1 MTTEQQTLSRLDWVI
16 RNTRLLTAIGD
27 EFEAT
32 RPFAGLRIATGIHL
46 EPKTASLLLTLRRGG
61 ATVTATG
68 NLNSTQTETTDFLAA
83 NGVTIVG
90 HQTRDAEVHRGF
102 IRELVAGR
110 PDLILDNGGELF
122 DAYLDAPYPGL
133 LGGTEETTS
142 GRMRLM
148 PVRGRLTVP
157 IYVIND
163 SPIKQFAENLHAVGQ
178 SVFES
183 FMRIT
188 NLSTNGKRVTVFG
201 YGACGQGVAANFRS
215 ANALVTVVENDP
227 VRRLQALLD
236 GFIVTDRAE
245 AISSADAIVT
255 VTGAPSILT
264 VDDLPLFRDGVVL
277 GNAGHFP
284 WEISPEIE
292 TAAEVTGA
300 EAFESGLSALHLG
313 DGRIVNLINHGH
325 MLNLSG
331 PRPLGNSIESMDIG
345 FALQARSLEHIAT
358 GGGLRTDTLV
368 PVPRSIDASVA
379 NAFVALRTSAAPVE
393 GTAAALTTPVA

>member
-1 MTTEQQTLSRLDWVI
+1 MTTESKNLTRLDWVI
-16 RNTRLLTAIGD
+16 RNTRLLGAIGD
-27 EFEAT
+27 EYDET
-32 RPFAGLRIATGIHL
+32 QPFAGMRIATGIHL

-68 NLNSTQTETTDFLAA
+68 NLNSTQTETTDFLSA

-90 HQTRDAEVHRGF
+90 HQTQDADVHRGF

-122 DAYLDAPYPGL
+122 SAYLETPYTGL

-148 PVRGRLTVP
+148 PLRDQLQLP

-201 YGACGQGVAANFRS
+201 YGACGQGVAANFRA
-215 ANALVTVVENDP
+215 ANSLVTVVESDP

-236 GFIVTDRAE
+236 GFIITDRAE

-255 VTGAPSILT
+255 VTGAPSIVT
-264 VDDLPLFRDGVVL
+264 AADLPLFRDGVIL
-277 GNAGHFP
+277 SNAGHFP
-284 WEISPEIE
+284 REITPEIE
-292 TAAEVTGA
+292 TSPEVVGVETFDSGM
-300 EAFESGLSALHLG
+300 SGLHLT

-325 MLNLSG
+325 MMNLSG
-331 PRPLGNSIESMDIG
+331 QRPLGNSIESMDIG
-345 FALQARSLEHIAT
+345 FALQARSLEYIAT
-358 GGGLRTDTLV
+358 GSGRPTDSLV

-379 NAFVALRTSAAPVE
+379 NAFVALRTGAAPVE
-393 GTAAALTTPVA
+393 GKAEALTIAG